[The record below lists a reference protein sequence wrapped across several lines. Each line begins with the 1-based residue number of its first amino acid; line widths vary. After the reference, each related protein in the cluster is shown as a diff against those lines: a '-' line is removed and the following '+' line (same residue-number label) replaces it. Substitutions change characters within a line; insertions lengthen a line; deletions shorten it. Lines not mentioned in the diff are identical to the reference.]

1 MIIFI
6 RTFLILSLILLF
18 SCKNNKEV
26 SKPEIK
32 NEDLNILMI
41 EAYQEGL
48 NELENGY
55 AILAAKKF
63 NEAEI
68 LFPQS
73 IWAPRS
79 SLMAAYSYYSM
90 DYYEDSIN
98 ELIRFLKTYPNNIR
112 TDYARYLLAINYY
125 EKIINEK
132 KDLGPILDAKNNFII
147 VKENFPDSDFALDAE
162 YKLNLI
168 EEMLASKEMY
178 LAKYYSDKEKWIP
191 AINRYKE
198 VLKNY
203 STTIFVEEALHRLVE
218 IHYKLGLKDESKK
231 YASMLGYN
239 YQSSEWYEKSYKIFN
254 KNYVK
259 ETIEKNKKI
268 KKTTLEKIKSLLSFK

>member
-1 MIIFI
+1 MNFFTK
-6 RTFLILSLILLF
+6 TFLILSLIFLF

-32 NEDLNILMI
+32 NEDINILMI
-41 EAYQEGL
+41 EAYNEGL
-48 NELENGY
+48 IELENGY
-55 AILAAKKF
+55 ALLAAKKF

-68 LFPQS
+68 LYPQS

-79 SLMAAYSYYSM
+79 SLMAAYSYYSQ

-98 ELIRFLKTYPNNIR
+98 ELIRFLKTYPKNIR
-112 TDYARYLLAINYY
+112 TDYARYLLAMNYY
-125 EKIINEK
+125 EQIINEK
-132 KDLGPILDAKNNFII
+132 KDLGPILEAKNNFII
-147 VKENFPDSDFALDAE
+147 IKENFPNSDFALDAE

-191 AINRYKE
+191 AINRYKA

-218 IHYKLGLKDESKK
+218 IHYKIGLKDESKK

-254 KNYVK
+254 KDYIK
-259 ETIEKNKKI
+259 ESITKDKKN
-268 KKTTLEKIKSLLSFK
+268 KKTTLDKIKSLLSLK

>member
-1 MIIFI
+1 MNFFI
-6 RTFLILSLILLF
+6 KTYLILFLVLLF
-18 SCKNNKEV
+18 GCKNNKEV
-26 SKPEIK
+26 SKLEIK
-32 NEDLNILMI
+32 NEDINALMI
-41 EAYQEGL
+41 EAYQDGL
-48 NELENGY
+48 KELENGY
-55 AILAAKKF
+55 AIIAAKKF

-79 SLMAAYSYYSM
+79 SLMAAYSYYSQ

-112 TDYARYLLAINYY
+112 TDYARYLLAMNYY
-125 EKIINEK
+125 EQIINEK
-132 KDLGPILDAKNNFII
+132 KDLGPIIEAKNNFII
-147 VKENFPDSDFALDAE
+147 IKENFPNSDFALDAE

-178 LAKYYSDKEKWIP
+178 LAKYYSEKEKWIP

-198 VLKNY
+198 VLKTY
-203 STTIFVEEALHRLVE
+203 GTTIFVEEALHRLVE

-254 KNYVK
+254 KDYVK
-259 ETIEKNKKI
+259 KSEIKNKKY
-268 KKTTLEKIKSLLSFK
+268 KKTTLEKIRSLLF

>member
-1 MIIFI
+1 MNFFI
-6 RTFLILSLILLF
+6 KTYLILFFVLLF
-18 SCKNNKEV
+18 GCKNNKEV
-26 SKPEIK
+26 SKLEIK
-32 NEDLNILMI
+32 NEDINALMI
-41 EAYQEGL
+41 EAYQDGL
-48 NELENGY
+48 KELENGY
-55 AILAAKKF
+55 AIIAAKKF

-79 SLMAAYSYYSM
+79 SLMAAYSYYSQ

-112 TDYARYLLAINYY
+112 TDYARYLLAMNYY
-125 EKIINEK
+125 EQIINEK
-132 KDLGPILDAKNNFII
+132 KDLGPIVKAKNNFIL
-147 VKENFPDSDFALDAE
+147 VKENFPNSDFALDAE

-178 LAKYYSDKEKWIP
+178 LAKYYSEKEKWIP

-198 VLKNY
+198 VLKTY

-254 KNYVK
+254 KGYVK
-259 ETIEKNKKI
+259 KSEIENKKY
-268 KKTTLEKIKSLLSFK
+268 KKTTLEKIRSLLF

>member
-1 MIIFI
+1 MNFFI
-6 RTFLILSLILLF
+6 KTFLILFLAFLF

-32 NEDLNILMI
+32 NEDINALMI
-41 EAYQEGL
+41 EAYKEGL
-48 NELENGY
+48 AELENGY

-68 LFPQS
+68 LYPQS

-79 SLMAAYSYYSM
+79 SLMAAYSFYSQ

-98 ELIRFLKTYPNNIR
+98 ELIRFLNTYPNNVR
-112 TDYARYLLAINYY
+112 TDYARYLLAMNYY
-125 EKIINEK
+125 EQIINEK
-132 KDLGPILDAKNNFII
+132 KDLGPILEAKKNFII
-147 VKENFPDSDFALDAE
+147 VKENFANSDFALDAE

-198 VLKNY
+198 VLENY
-203 STTIFVEEALHRLVE
+203 NTTIYVEEALHRLVE
-218 IHYKLGLKDESKK
+218 IYYRLGLTDEAKK

-239 YQSSEWYEKSYKIFN
+239 YQSGEWYEKSYKIFN
-254 KNYVK
+254 KNYEK
-259 ETIEKNKKI
+259 EKIKKDKKN
-268 KKTTLEKIKSLLSFK
+268 KKTTLDKIKSLLSFK

>member
-1 MIIFI
+1 MNFF
-6 RTFLILSLILLF
+6 TKTLLILSLIFLF
-18 SCKNNKEV
+18 SCNSTKEV

-32 NEDLNILMI
+32 NEDINILMI
-41 EAYQEGL
+41 EAYKEGL
-48 NELENGY
+48 IELENGY
-55 AILAAKKF
+55 ALLAAKKF

-68 LFPQS
+68 LYPQS

-79 SLMAAYSYYSM
+79 SLMAAYSYYSQ

-98 ELIRFLKTYPNNIR
+98 ELIRFLKTYPKNIR
-112 TDYARYLLAINYY
+112 TDYARYLLAMNYY
-125 EKIINEK
+125 EQIINEK
-132 KDLGPILDAKNNFII
+132 KDLGPILEAKNNFII
-147 VKENFPDSDFALDAE
+147 IKENFPNSDFALDAE

-191 AINRYKE
+191 AINRYKS

-218 IHYKLGLKDESKK
+218 IHYRIGLKDESKK
-231 YASMLGYN
+231 YASTLGYN

-254 KNYVK
+254 KDYIK
-259 ETIEKNKKI
+259 ESIKKDKKN
-268 KKTTLEKIKSLLSFK
+268 KKTTLDKIKSLLSLK

>member
-1 MIIFI
+1 MNFFI
-6 RTFLILSLILLF
+6 KTFLILFLAFLF

-32 NEDLNILMI
+32 NEDINVLMI
-41 EAYQEGL
+41 EAYKEGL

-68 LFPQS
+68 LYPQS

-79 SLMAAYSYYSM
+79 SLMAAYSFYSQ

-98 ELIRFLKTYPNNIR
+98 ELIRFLNTYPKNIR
-112 TDYARYLLAINYY
+112 TDYARYLLAMNYY
-125 EKIINEK
+125 EQIINEK
-132 KDLGPILDAKNNFII
+132 KDLGPILEAKKNFII
-147 VKENFPDSDFALDAE
+147 VKENFPNSDFALDAE

-178 LAKYYSDKEKWIP
+178 LASYYSDKEKWIP

-198 VLKNY
+198 VLENY
-203 STTIFVEEALHRLVE
+203 DTTIYVEEALHRLVE
-218 IHYKLGLKDESKK
+218 IHYRLGLKDEAKK

-239 YQSSEWYEKSYKIFN
+239 YQSGEWYEKSYKIFN
-254 KNYVK
+254 KNY
-259 ETIEKNKKI
+259 EKNKIKKDKKN
-268 KKTTLEKIKSLLSFK
+268 KKTTLDKIKSLLSLK

>member
-1 MIIFI
+1 MIFFI

-112 TDYARYLLAINYY
+112 IDYARYLLAINYY
-125 EKIINEK
+125 EQIINEK
-132 KDLGPILDAKNNFII
+132 KDLGPIIDAKNNFMI
-147 VKENFPDSDFALDAE
+147 VKENFPNSDFALDAE

-203 STTIFVEEALHRLVE
+203 STTIFAEEALHRLVE

>member
-1 MIIFI
+1 MNFFI
-6 RTFLILSLILLF
+6 KTYLILFLVLLF
-18 SCKNNKEV
+18 GCKNNKEV
-26 SKPEIK
+26 STPEIK
-32 NEDLNILMI
+32 NEDINVLMI
-41 EAYQEGL
+41 EAYQDGL
-48 NELENGY
+48 KELENGY
-55 AILAAKKF
+55 AIIAAKKF

-79 SLMAAYSYYSM
+79 SLMAAYSYYSQ

-112 TDYARYLLAINYY
+112 TDYARYLLAMNYY
-125 EKIINEK
+125 EQIINEK
-132 KDLGPILDAKNNFII
+132 KDLGPIIEAKNNFII
-147 VKENFPDSDFALDAE
+147 VNKNFPNSDFALDAE

-178 LAKYYSDKEKWIP
+178 LAKYYSKKEKWIP

-198 VLKNY
+198 VLKTY

-254 KNYVK
+254 EDYVK
-259 ETIEKNKKI
+259 KSEIKNRKY
-268 KKTTLEKIKSLLSFK
+268 KKTTLEKIRSLLF

>member
-55 AILAAKKF
+55 AILAPKKF

-125 EKIINEK
+125 EQIINEK

>member
-1 MIIFI
+1 MIFFI

-26 SKPEIK
+26 SEPKIK
-32 NEDLNILMI
+32 NEDLNVLMI

-79 SLMAAYSYYSM
+79 SLMAAYAYYSQ

-98 ELIRFLKTYPNNIR
+98 ELNRFLKTYPNNIR
-112 TDYARYLLAINYY
+112 IDYARYLLAINYY
-125 EKIINEK
+125 EQIINEK
-132 KDLGPILDAKNNFII
+132 KDLGPIIDAKNNFMI
-147 VKENFPDSDFALDAE
+147 VKENFPNSDFALDAE

-203 STTIFVEEALHRLVE
+203 STTIFAEEALHRLVE

-254 KNYVK
+254 KDYVK
-259 ETIEKNKKI
+259 ETIEKNQKN

>member
-125 EKIINEK
+125 EQIINEK

-239 YQSSEWYEKSYKIFN
+239 YQSSEWYEQSYKIFN
-254 KNYVK
+254 REYQTSYQTKKQK
-259 ETIEKNKKI
+259 ESVFSK
-268 KKTTLEKIKSLLSFK
+268 FKRLFR

>member
-125 EKIINEK
+125 EQIINEK

-259 ETIEKNKKI
+259 ETI
-268 KKTTLEKIKSLLSFK
+268 

>member
-1 MIIFI
+1 MNFFI
-6 RTFLILSLILLF
+6 KTFLILFLAFLF

-32 NEDLNILMI
+32 NEDINALMI
-41 EAYQEGL
+41 EAYKEGL
-48 NELENGY
+48 AELENGY

-68 LFPQS
+68 LYPQS
-73 IWAPRS
+73 VWAPRS
-79 SLMAAYSYYSM
+79 SLMAAYSFYSQ

-98 ELIRFLKTYPNNIR
+98 ELIRFLNTYPNNVR
-112 TDYARYLLAINYY
+112 TDYARYLLAMNYY
-125 EKIINEK
+125 EQIINEK
-132 KDLGPILDAKNNFII
+132 KDLGPILEAKKNFII
-147 VKENFPDSDFALDAE
+147 VKENFANSDFALDAE

-198 VLKNY
+198 VLENY
-203 STTIFVEEALHRLVE
+203 NTTIYVEEALHRLVE
-218 IHYKLGLKDESKK
+218 IYYRLGLTDEAKK

-239 YQSSEWYEKSYKIFN
+239 YQSGEWYEKSYKIFN
-254 KNYVK
+254 KNYEK
-259 ETIEKNKKI
+259 EKIKKN
-268 KKTTLEKIKSLLSFK
+268 KKTTLDKIKSLLSFK

>member
-1 MIIFI
+1 MNFFI
-6 RTFLILSLILLF
+6 KTYLILSLVLLF
-18 SCKNNKEV
+18 GCKNNKEV

-32 NEDLNILMI
+32 NEDINILMI
-41 EAYQEGL
+41 EAYKEGL
-48 NELENGY
+48 QELDNGY
-55 AILAAKKF
+55 AIIAAKKF

-79 SLMAAYSYYSM
+79 SLMAAYSYYSQ

-112 TDYARYLLAINYY
+112 IDYARYLLAMNYY
-125 EKIINEK
+125 EQIINEK
-132 KDLGPILDAKNNFII
+132 KDLGPIIEAKNNFII
-147 VKENFPDSDFALDAE
+147 IKENFPNSDFALDAE

-178 LAKYYSDKEKWIP
+178 LAKYYSEKEKWIP

-198 VLKNY
+198 VLKTY
-203 STTIFVEEALHRLVE
+203 GTTIFVEEALHRLVE

-254 KNYVK
+254 KGYVK
-259 ETIEKNKKI
+259 KSEIENKKY
-268 KKTTLEKIKSLLSFK
+268 KKTTLEKIRSLLF

>member
-1 MIIFI
+1 MNFFF
-6 RTFLILSLILLF
+6 RTFLILALVFLLG
-18 SCKNNKEV
+18 CKNNKQV
-26 SKPEIK
+26 SEPNIK
-32 NEDLNILMI
+32 DEDIDVLMI
-41 EAYQEGL
+41 QAYKEGL
-48 NELENGY
+48 KELENGY
-55 AILAAKKF
+55 GVLAAKKF

-68 LFPQS
+68 LYPQS
-73 IWAPRS
+73 VWAPRS
-79 SLMAAYSYYSM
+79 SLMAAYSYYSQ
-90 DYYEDSIN
+90 DYYQNSTD
-98 ELIRFLKTYPNNIR
+98 ELNRFLKIYPNHIR
-112 TDYARYLLAINYY
+112 TDYARYLLAINHY
-125 EKIINEK
+125 EQIINEK

>member
-1 MIIFI
+1 MNFFI
-6 RTFLILSLILLF
+6 KTYLILFLVLLF
-18 SCKNNKEV
+18 GCKNNKEV
-26 SKPEIK
+26 SKLEIK
-32 NEDLNILMI
+32 NEDINALMI
-41 EAYQEGL
+41 EAYQDGL
-48 NELENGY
+48 KELENGY
-55 AILAAKKF
+55 AIIAAKKF

-79 SLMAAYSYYSM
+79 SLMAAYSYYSQ

-112 TDYARYLLAINYY
+112 TDYARYLLAMNYY
-125 EKIINEK
+125 EQIINEK
-132 KDLGPILDAKNNFII
+132 KDLGPIIEAKNNFII
-147 VKENFPDSDFALDAE
+147 IKENFPNSDFALDAE

-178 LAKYYSDKEKWIP
+178 LAKYYSEKEKWIP

-198 VLKNY
+198 VLKTY

-254 KNYVK
+254 KGYVK
-259 ETIEKNKKI
+259 KSEIENKKY
-268 KKTTLEKIKSLLSFK
+268 KKTTLEKIRSLLF